1 MDTKTFT
8 AKDVEFDDD
17 AGTVKAVIATLN
29 VRDKDGDV
37 TLPGFFGT
45 QPTAIAHAH
54 DRSRVGGKGAIT
66 ESNGS
71 AVFTG
76 QYFLETIEGREQYLT
91 AKAMGDLQEWSYGFH
106 LQEGG
111 TEIGQHEGQPVR
123 FLKPKADGSAGVRVA
138 EVSTVL
144 VGAGE
149 GTGTVSIKSEGLRFV
164 DQAEQ
169 TAQAV
174 ELLLGRAEEIK
185 TLRAE
190 KGTDLGT
197 EAVARLLEV
206 KTRLAAAAEMF
217 GTLAEPSLPAP
228 DESDPSNDYSV
239 SLMAVQRHLA
249 DARLATAGR

>member
-1 MDTKTFT
+1 MDTKIFT
-8 AKDVEFDDD
+8 AKDVTFDDD
-17 AGTVKAVIATLN
+17 AGTVKAVIATLA
-29 VRDKDGDV
+29 VIDKDGDV
-37 TLPGFFGT
+37 TLPGFFGE
-45 QPTAIAHAH
+45 QPAAIASAH
-54 DRSRVGGKGAIT
+54 DRGRVGGKGRIY
-66 ESNGS
+66 EQDGS
-71 AVFTG
+71 AVFEG

-91 AKAMGDLQEWSYGFH
+91 AKAMGNLQEWSYGFH

-111 TEIGQHEGQPVR
+111 AKMGQHEGVPVR
-123 FLKPKADGSAGVRVA
+123 FLTPRKDGSPGVRVA

-149 GTGTVSIKSEGLRFV
+149 GTRTVSIKTAGLRFV

-217 GTLAEPSLPAP
+217 GTLVEPSSPAP
-228 DESDPSNDYSV
+228 DESDPTNDYSV

-249 DARLATAGR
+249 DARLVTTGR